1 MPLYLGTRISTYK
14 FVGGPNMQT
23 TALLWLK
30 PLPEQPWISCD
41 RSRHLNHVL
50 KWDTKEVQHVPSQSE
65 QQIWGRKGKASRTL
79 PAQPVGFLPGRPL
92 QTHIRE
98 KEAEPRR
105 AEAYPDA
112 HPCLPPRTQARVCL
126 ERNQDLQGTHAEKF
140 DPDMLFLYFLRATPA
155 AYGKFPG

>member
-65 QQIWGRKGKASRTL
+65 QQIWGRKGKAGRTL

-92 QTHIRE
+92 QTHTRE

-105 AEAYPDA
+105 AEA
-112 HPCLPPRTQARVCL
+112 HPCLPSTNRGQSLPRTQPRPSG
-126 ERNQDLQGTHAEKF
+126 NHAEKF